1 MKNSLGLC
9 DSWVPGHRKVRR
21 FHLQCSRDLGITAK
35 QSRTE
40 LIASMLFASVS
51 FLVFPLP
58 GCKLLVKNSR
68 SFGDITSTTGVGQA
82 LVLQNVSK
90 FGEDPFKLQLNS

>member
-40 LIASMLFASVS
+40 LISRMLFASAS

-58 GCKLLVKNSR
+58 GCKLLVKNSQ
-68 SFGDITSTTGVGQA
+68 SFGDITSTGVGQA
-82 LVLQNVSK
+82 LVLQNVFK
-90 FGEDPFKLQLNS
+90 FGEVSFKL